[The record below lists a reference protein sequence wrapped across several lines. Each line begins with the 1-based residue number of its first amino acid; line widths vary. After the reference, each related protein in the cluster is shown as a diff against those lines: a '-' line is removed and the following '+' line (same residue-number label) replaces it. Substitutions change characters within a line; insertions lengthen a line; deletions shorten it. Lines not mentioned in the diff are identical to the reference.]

1 MSKKL
6 LVLLVLALGVAVA
19 QLAGSRAPSL
29 RSDTWYS
36 NSVFYQVFVRSF
48 KDSNGDGKGDLA
60 GLTSKLDYLQGLGI
74 NALWL
79 NPIHPSPSYHGYDIT
94 DYKGINPDFGTLAD
108 FKTLLAAAKARGI
121 RIILDYVPNHTA
133 RSHPW
138 FLNALKGG
146 DKKTWY
152 NWREQNPGWKQPW
165 VNGGAAWHPVVT
177 GGSSGSKVIFA
188 GSFQAALGASA
199 WNPNGAES
207 QAVETQA
214 GVFELVVRLPKGVY
228 EYKVALGGTW
238 TENYG
243 AGGVADGANIRL
255 EVVTDSIV
263 KFIFNR
269 NSKEILDSINHPSR
283 VTAPSEVPA
292 PTQFEEAA
300 PTKTEYYYGV
310 FWDGMPDLNW
320 RNADVREAMFD
331 AARYWLELGV
341 DGFRVDAPRYLFEEF
356 DGNNPDTESDQDW
369 QSDFTQFVKS
379 VKPDATVVS
388 EIWTSTETVAKY
400 FQNGTGQEMGFNFDL
415 SKAIRETAN
424 RANPEAVQQVL
435 SRVAKSYPASAVDA
449 IFTSNHDLERMKF
462 FNAGRYRSAA
472 TLLLTL
478 PGTPFI
484 YYGEEIGLPNAT
496 STRDEAKRT
505 PMRWNNAA
513 FGGFSSVQPW
523 QLFSSTEENINVASQ
538 QKAESLW
545 TLYKNLIR
553 IRQAN
558 PALRIG
564 GYEPLNTSND
574 RVFGFTRVFEKQKIV
589 VLINLDSDPQAATL
603 KTKGTLLETG
613 GTVRELTLNKT
624 LAALKNDYRINLA
637 PYGFLLLEIK

>member
-1 MSKKL
+1 MSKKVF
-6 LVLLVLALGVAVA
+6 VLLVLVLGFAVA
-19 QLAGSRAPSL
+19 QIGGSRVPSL
-29 RSDTWYS
+29 RSDTWYA

-48 KDSNGDGKGDLA
+48 QDSNGDGKGDLA
-60 GLTSKLDYLQGLGI
+60 GLTSRLDYLQGLGI

-94 DYKGINPDFGTLAD
+94 DYKGINPDFGTLED
-108 FKTLLAAAKARGI
+108 FKTFLAAAKARGI
-121 RIILDYVPNHTA
+121 RVILDYVPNHTA

-152 NWREQNPGWKQPW
+152 NWRDQNPGWKQPW
-165 VNGGAAWHPVVT
+165 VNSGAAWHPVVT

-188 GSFQAALGASA
+188 GSFQAALGGSV
-199 WNPNGAES
+199 WNPNGTES
-207 QAVETQA
+207 RATETQA

-228 EYKVALGGTW
+228 EYKVTLGGTW

-243 AGGVADGANIRL
+243 LNGQADGANIRL
-255 EVVTDSIV
+255 EVVADSLV
-263 KFIFNR
+263 KFVFNR
-269 NSKEILDSINHPSR
+269 NSKEILDSINQPSR
-283 VTAPSEVPA
+283 VAAPTELPV
-292 PTQFEEAA
+292 PTQFADGA
-300 PTKTEYYYGV
+300 PVKTEYYYGV

-356 DGNNPDTESDQDW
+356 DGNAPDTESDQDW
-369 QSDFTQFVKS
+369 QTDFSQFVKS

-400 FQNGTGQEMGFNFDL
+400 FQNGTGQDMGFNFDL
-415 SKAIRETAN
+415 SKAIRDSAN

-435 SRVAKSYPASAVDA
+435 TRVAKSYPASAVDA

-484 YYGEEIGLPNAT
+484 YYGEEIGLPNAA
-496 STRDEAKRT
+496 STRDEGKRT
-505 PMRWNNAA
+505 PMRWSNAA
-513 FGGFSSVQPW
+513 YGGFSSVQPW
-523 QLFSSTEENINVASQ
+523 QLFSSTNENINVASQ
-538 QKAESLW
+538 QKAGSLW
-545 TLYKNLIR
+545 SLYKNLIR
-553 IRQAN
+553 IRLAN

-564 GYEPLNTSND
+564 GYEPLNTGND
-574 RVFGFTRVFEKQKIV
+574 RVFGFTRVSGAQKIV
-589 VLINLDSDPQAATL
+589 VLINLDSDPQAAKL
-603 KTKGTLLETG
+603 ITKGTQLEIG
-613 GTVRELTLNKT
+613 GAVKELTLNKT
-624 LAALKNDYRINLA
+624 LAPLKNDYRMNLA
-637 PYGFLLLEIK
+637 PYGFVLLEVK